1 MKIEDVPQDEGY
13 FKGTVVRD
21 VIYGIDKDG
30 NYQSVISHGWDVKKD
45 ALDLTWDAVSEKCE
59 KIRAQVLAREVS
71 PLAFHMEKNLMEIG
85 LLSDYTGISKRN
97 IKKHFEPGVF
107 DALSEDILQQYAE
120 ALRITVDELKK
131 V

>member
-1 MKIEDVPQDEGY
+1 MKIEDVPQDVGY

-45 ALDLTWDAVSEKCE
+45 ALDLTWDTISEKCE
-59 KIRAQVLAREVS
+59 KIRTQVLAREVS

-97 IKKHFEPGVF
+97 IKKHLEPDVF
-107 DALSEDILQQYAE
+107 DALSEDVLQQYAE
-120 ALRITVDELKK
+120 VLRISVEELKK